1 MYSTKKINDDLY
13 WVGVND
19 RKITLFENVYPVTR
33 GMSYN
38 SYLLLDK
45 KTVLFDT
52 VDSVASLQFLEN
64 VSHALGERELDYLI
78 VNHMEP
84 DHCANIGAIVAR
96 YPSVKIVGNAK
107 TFVMMGQFF
116 DFDIESRKV
125 VVKEGD
131 VLDTGRHSL
140 TFVMAPMVHWP
151 EAMVTYDT
159 VDKVLF
165 SADAF
170 GSFGAMSGNIFA
182 DECDFESEWI
192 DDARRYYTNIVG
204 KYGMQVTNLLKK
216 ASALEISKICP
227 LHGPIWREN
236 IGYILDKYIKWSSY
250 IPEEKG
256 VVIVYGSVHGHT
268 ENAAEV
274 LANLL
279 GDRGVK
285 NIRLFNASMTH
296 YSQIIAESF
305 KRSHIVFACA
315 TYNMA
320 LFPPMQVILHEL
332 AEHNLQNRAF
342 AFIENGTWT
351 PASAK
356 LMSEVLDKLK
366 NNKIIGQNVTVKSAL
381 NSDSYAQLARLADE
395 IAQDVKQV

>member
-1 MYSTKKINDDLY
+1 MHSVKKINEDLY

-19 RKITLFENVYPVTR
+19 RKISLFENVYPVER

-38 SYLLLDK
+38 SYLLLDE
-45 KTVLFDT
+45 KTALFDT

-64 VSHALGERELDYLI
+64 VEFVLGGRELDYLI

-84 DHCANIGAIVAR
+84 DHCANIGAIVAK
-96 YPSVKIVGNAK
+96 YPQVKIVGNVK
-107 TFVMMGQFF
+107 TFTMMSQFF
-116 DFDIESRKV
+116 DFDIDSRKV

-131 VLDTGRHSL
+131 TLNTGKHTL

-182 DECDFESEWI
+182 DECDFENKWI

-204 KYGMQVTNLLKK
+204 KYGVQVTNLLKK

-227 LHGPIWREN
+227 LHGPVWRKN
-236 IGYILDKYIKWSSY
+236 LGYIIDKYTKWASY
-250 IPEEKG
+250 TPEEKG
-256 VVIVYGSVHGHT
+256 VLIVYGSVHGHT
-268 ENAAEV
+268 ENAAEI
-274 LANLL
+274 LAGLL
-279 GDRGVK
+279 GDRGVAD
-285 NIRLFNASMTH
+285 IEVLNASTNH
-296 YSQIIAESF
+296 YSKIISECF
-305 KRSHIVFACA
+305 KRSHIIFACA
-315 TYNMA
+315 TYNMS
-320 LFPPMQVILHEL
+320 LFPPIQSALHEL
-332 AEHNLQNRAF
+332 AEHNLQNRSF

-356 LMSEVLDKLK
+356 LMSEILEKLK
-366 NNKIIGQNVTVKSAL
+366 NNKIIEPKVTVKSAL
-381 NSDSYAQLARLADE
+381 NEESYAQLEILADA
-395 IAQDVKQV
+395 IAEDLKA

>member
-1 MYSTKKINDDLY
+1 MQSVKKINEDLY

-19 RKITLFENVYPVTR
+19 RKITLFESVYPVSR

-38 SYLLLDK
+38 SYLLLDE
-45 KTVLFDT
+45 KTALFDT

-64 VSHALGERELDYLI
+64 VDYLLDGRELDYLI

-84 DHCANIGAIVAR
+84 DHCANIGAIVAK
-96 YPSVKIVGNAK
+96 YPSVKIVGNLK
-107 TFVMMGQFF
+107 TFTMMGQFF

-131 VLDTGRHSL
+131 TLNTGRHTF

-170 GSFGAMSGNIFA
+170 GSFGALSGNIFA
-182 DECDFESEWI
+182 DECDFQNKWI

-204 KYGMQVTNLLKK
+204 KYGVQVGNVLKK
-216 ASALEISKICP
+216 AAALEISKICP
-227 LHGPIWREN
+227 LHGPVWREN
-236 IGYILDKYIKWSSY
+236 IGYIIDKYSKWASY
-250 IPEEKG
+250 TPEEEG

-274 LANLL
+274 FANML
-279 GDRGVK
+279 GDKGVK
-285 NIRLFNASMTH
+285 NIELFNASTTH
-296 YSQIIAESF
+296 YSQVIAESF

-332 AEHNLQNRAF
+332 SEHNLQNRAF

-356 LMSEVLDKLK
+356 LMSDILDKLK
-366 NNKIIGQNVTVKSAL
+366 NNRVIEPKVTIKSAL
-381 NSDSYAQLARLADE
+381 NDESFKQLENLADA
-395 IAQDVKQV
+395 IAQDLNK

>member
-1 MYSTKKINDDLY
+1 MHSTKKINDDLY

-19 RKITLFENVYPVTR
+19 RKITLFESVYPVSR

-38 SYLLLDK
+38 SYLLLDE

-52 VDSVASLQFLEN
+52 VDYVASLQFLEN
-64 VSHALGERELDYLI
+64 VAHTLGGRKLDYLI
-78 VNHMEP
+78 INHMEP
-84 DHCANIGAIVAR
+84 DHCANIGAIVEK
-96 YPSVKIVGNAK
+96 YPDVKIVGNFK
-107 TFVMMGQFF
+107 TFVMMSQFF
-116 DFDIESRKV
+116 NFDIDSRKIV
-125 VVKEGD
+125 IKEGD
-131 VLDTGRHSL
+131 VLNTGKHNL

-151 EAMVTYDT
+151 EAMVTYDSM
-159 VDKVLF
+159 DKVLF

-182 DECDFESEWI
+182 DECDFKDKWI

-204 KYGMQVTNLLKK
+204 KYGVQVTNLLKK

-227 LHGPIWREN
+227 LHGPIWRKD
-236 IGYILDKYIKWSSY
+236 IDFILDKYIKWSSY
-250 IPEEKG
+250 TPEEKG

-268 ENAAEV
+268 ENTAEI

-279 GDRGVK
+279 GDMGIK
-285 NIRLFNASMTH
+285 NIELFNASTTH
-296 YSQIIAESF
+296 YSQVIAECF

-332 AEHNLQNRAF
+332 AEHNIQNRTF

-356 LMSEVLDKLK
+356 LMSETLEKLK
-366 NNKIIGQNVTVKSAL
+366 NNTVLDEKVTVKSAL
-381 NSDSYAQLARLADE
+381 DGNSYTQLVALAE
-395 IAQDVKQV
+395 SIANSLK

>member
-64 VSHALGERELDYLI
+64 VSHTLGERELDYLI

-204 KYGMQVTNLLKK
+204 KYGMQVTNLLKL
-216 ASALEISKICP
+216 SLI
-227 LHGPIWREN
+227 
-236 IGYILDKYIKWSSY
+236 
-250 IPEEKG
+250 
-256 VVIVYGSVHGHT
+256 
-268 ENAAEV
+268 
-274 LANLL
+274 
-279 GDRGVK
+279 
-285 NIRLFNASMTH
+285 
-296 YSQIIAESF
+296 
-305 KRSHIVFACA
+305 HI
-315 TYNMA
+315 
-320 LFPPMQVILHEL
+320 
-332 AEHNLQNRAF
+332 
-342 AFIENGTWT
+342 
-351 PASAK
+351 
-356 LMSEVLDKLK
+356 
-366 NNKIIGQNVTVKSAL
+366 
-381 NSDSYAQLARLADE
+381 
-395 IAQDVKQV
+395 

>member
-1 MYSTKKINDDLY
+1 MHSVKKINEDLY

-19 RKITLFENVYPVTR
+19 RKISLFENVYPVER

-38 SYLLLDK
+38 SYLLLDE
-45 KTVLFDT
+45 KTALFDT

-64 VSHALGERELDYLI
+64 VEFVLGDRELDYLI

-84 DHCANIGAIVAR
+84 DHCANIGAIVAK
-96 YPSVKIVGNAK
+96 YPQVKIVGNIK
-107 TFVMMGQFF
+107 TFVMMSQFF
-116 DFDIESRKV
+116 DFDIDSRKV

-131 VLDTGRHSL
+131 TLNTGKHTL

-182 DECDFESEWI
+182 DECDFENKWI

-204 KYGMQVTNLLKK
+204 KYGVQVTNLLKK

-227 LHGPIWREN
+227 LHGPVWRKN
-236 IGYILDKYIKWSSY
+236 LGYIIDKYTKWASY
-250 IPEEKG
+250 TPEEKG
-256 VVIVYGSVHGHT
+256 VLIVYGSVHGHT
-268 ENAAEV
+268 ENAAEI
-274 LANLL
+274 LAGLL
-279 GDRGVK
+279 GDRGVAD
-285 NIRLFNASMTH
+285 IEVLNASTNH
-296 YSQIIAESF
+296 YSKIISESF

-315 TYNMA
+315 TYNMS
-320 LFPPMQVILHEL
+320 LFPPIQSALHEL
-332 AEHNLQNRAF
+332 AEHNLQNRSF

-356 LMSEVLDKLK
+356 LMSEILEKLK
-366 NNKIIGQNVTVKSAL
+366 NNKIIEPKVTVKSAL
-381 NSDSYAQLARLADE
+381 NADSYAALEKLADA
-395 IAQDVKQV
+395 IADDIKA

>member
-1 MYSTKKINDDLY
+1 MQSVKKINEDLF

-19 RKITLFENVYPVTR
+19 RKISLFENVYPVDR

-38 SYLLLDK
+38 SYILLDE

-64 VSHALGERELDYLI
+64 VEHVLGGRALDYLI

-84 DHCANIGAIVAR
+84 DHCANIGAIVEK
-96 YPSVKIVGNAK
+96 YPSVKIVGNLK
-107 TFVMMGQFF
+107 TFVMMSQFF
-116 DFDIESRKV
+116 DFDVASRKIE
-125 VVKEGD
+125 VKEGD
-131 VLDTGRHSL
+131 TLNVGRHTL

-159 VDKVLF
+159 TDKVLF

-182 DECDFESEWI
+182 DECDYQNKWI

-204 KYGMQVTNLLKK
+204 KYGVQVTNLLKK
-216 ASALEISKICP
+216 ASGLEISKICP
-227 LHGPIWREN
+227 LHGPVWRKN
-236 IGYILDKYIKWSSY
+236 IEYILDKYTKWSSY
-250 IPEEKG
+250 TPEEKG
-256 VVIVYGSVHGHT
+256 ALIVYGSVHGHT
-268 ENAAEV
+268 ENSAEI
-274 LANLL
+274 LANLI
-279 GDRGVK
+279 GDRGVAD
-285 NIRLFNASMTH
+285 IEVLNASTNH
-296 YSQIIAESF
+296 YSKIISECF

-315 TYNMA
+315 TYNMS
-320 LFPPMQVILHEL
+320 LFPPMQTALHEL

-356 LMSEVLDKLK
+356 LMSEILEKLK
-366 NNKIIGQNVTVKSAL
+366 NNKIIEPKVTIKSAL
-381 NSDSYAQLARLADE
+381 NAQSYAQLESLADA
-395 IAQDVKQV
+395 IANDIKA

>member
-1 MYSTKKINDDLY
+1 MHSVKKINEDLY

-19 RKITLFENVYPVTR
+19 RKISLFENVYPVER

-38 SYLLLDK
+38 SYLLLDE
-45 KTVLFDT
+45 KTALFDT

-64 VSHALGERELDYLI
+64 VEFVLGDRELDYLI

-84 DHCANIGAIVAR
+84 DHCANIGAIVAK
-96 YPSVKIVGNAK
+96 YPQVKIVGNVK
-107 TFVMMGQFF
+107 TFTMMSQFF
-116 DFDIESRKV
+116 DFDIDSRKV

-131 VLDTGRHSL
+131 TLNTGKHTL

-182 DECDFESEWI
+182 DECDFENKWI

-204 KYGMQVTNLLKK
+204 KYGVQVTNLLKK

-227 LHGPIWREN
+227 LHGPVWRKN
-236 IGYILDKYIKWSSY
+236 LGYILDKYTKWASY
-250 IPEEKG
+250 TPEQKG
-256 VVIVYGSVHGHT
+256 VLIVYGSVHGHT
-268 ENAAEV
+268 ENAAEI
-274 LANLL
+274 LAGLL
-279 GDRGVK
+279 GDREVAD
-285 NIRLFNASMTH
+285 IEVLNASTNH
-296 YSQIIAESF
+296 YSKIISESF

-315 TYNMA
+315 TYNMS
-320 LFPPMQVILHEL
+320 LFPPIQTALHEL
-332 AEHNLQNRAF
+332 AEHNLQNRSF

-356 LMSEVLDKLK
+356 LMSEILEKLK
-366 NNKIIGQNVTVKSAL
+366 NNKIIEPKVTVKSAL
-381 NSDSYAQLARLADE
+381 NAESYAALEKLADA
-395 IAQDVKQV
+395 IANDIKA

>member
-1 MYSTKKINDDLY
+1 MHSVKKINEDLY

-19 RKITLFENVYPVTR
+19 RKISLFENVYPVER

-38 SYLLLDK
+38 SYLLLDE
-45 KTVLFDT
+45 KTALFDT

-64 VSHALGERELDYLI
+64 VDHVLGGRDLDYLI

-84 DHCANIGAIVAR
+84 DHCANIGAIVEK
-96 YPSVKIVGNAK
+96 YPQVKIVGNFK
-107 TFVMMGQFF
+107 TFTMMSQFF
-116 DFDIESRKV
+116 DFDVDSRKV

-131 VLDTGRHSL
+131 TLSLGKHNL

-182 DECDFESEWI
+182 DECDFENKWI

-204 KYGMQVTNLLKK
+204 KYGVQVTNLLKK
-216 ASALEISKICP
+216 ASTLEISKICP
-227 LHGPIWREN
+227 LHGPVWRKD
-236 IGYILDKYIKWSSY
+236 IGYILDKYTKWASY
-250 IPEEKG
+250 TPEEKG
-256 VVIVYGSVHGHT
+256 ALIVYGSVHGHT
-268 ENAAEV
+268 ENAAEI
-274 LANLL
+274 LAGLL
-279 GDRGVK
+279 GDRGVAG
-285 NIRLFNASMTH
+285 IEVLNASNTH
-296 YSQIIAESF
+296 YSKIISECF

-315 TYNMA
+315 TYNMS
-320 LFPPMQVILHEL
+320 LFPPMQTALHEL
-332 AEHNLQNRAF
+332 AEHNLQNRSF

-356 LMSEVLDKLK
+356 LMSEILEKLK
-366 NNKIIGQNVTVKSAL
+366 NNKIIEPKVTVKSAL
-381 NSDSYAQLARLADE
+381 NEESYAALVTLADA
-395 IAQDVKQV
+395 IAADLKA

>member
-1 MYSTKKINDDLY
+1 MHSVKKINEDLF

-19 RKITLFENVYPVTR
+19 RKISLFENVYPVDR

-38 SYLLLDK
+38 SYLLLDE
-45 KTVLFDT
+45 KTVLLDT

-64 VSHALGERELDYLI
+64 VEHVLGGRGLDYLI

-84 DHCANIGAIVAR
+84 DHCANIGAIVAK
-96 YPSVKIVGNAK
+96 YPDVKIVGNFK
-107 TFVMMGQFF
+107 TFVMMSQFF

-131 VLDTGRHSL
+131 TLRVGKHTL
-140 TFVMAPMVHWP
+140 TFVLAPMVHWP

-159 VDKVLF
+159 TDKVLF

-182 DECDFESEWI
+182 DECDFENKWI
-192 DDARRYYTNIVG
+192 DDARRYFTNIVG
-204 KYGMQVTNLLKK
+204 KYGVQVTNLLKK
-216 ASALEISKICP
+216 ASGLEISKICP
-227 LHGPIWREN
+227 LHGPVWRKN
-236 IGYILDKYIKWSSY
+236 LGYIIDKYSKWASY
-250 IPEEKG
+250 TPEEKG
-256 VVIVYGSVHGHT
+256 VLIVYGSIHGHT
-268 ENAAEV
+268 ENTAEI

-279 GDRGVK
+279 GDRGVTD
-285 NIRLFNASMTH
+285 IEVLNASTNH
-296 YSQIIAESF
+296 YSKVIAESF

-315 TYNMA
+315 TYNMS
-320 LFPPMQVILHEL
+320 LFPPMQTALHEL

-356 LMSEVLDKLK
+356 LMGEILEKLK
-366 NNKIIGQNVTVKSAL
+366 NNKVIEPKVTVKSAL
-381 NSDSYAQLARLADE
+381 NAESYAELEKLADA
-395 IAQDVKQV
+395 IANDIKA